1 MPPMRSALLV
11 LFLVSLDARADW
23 MQSAPP
29 LAAAIRPADGMTV
42 QQTPPDFSWPE
53 ASRTAQYTLNLTYPD
68 GKTRS
73 LAAPQNYANWN
84 EILPPGKYRWTVTAD
99 GNTSDARSFTVDAES
114 KPFLVPDMKQL
125 AAKLKAKPHP
135 RGLPDDQALAKM
147 LDQRSR
153 AARSLRADVEMRTKE
168 PLAGEPNTGSP
179 SADEGRVMDEV
190 KLTMNALAA
199 YALFKEDRHFA
210 EALRHAKNMASWDP
224 NGTTAYTRKYVD
236 MGARQLTFAL
246 VLAYDWMY
254 PKLDASTKN
263 LLLKSIQVRT
273 KQMYDDVIGQ
283 RSRVAAEP
291 RESHGQVTATMVGMM
306 ATLLVGDVPEADEWM
321 SKALPLAINLVQPW
335 GGDDGGFSNGT
346 PYAIWDT
353 GTLQPN
359 WYVLRWASG
368 IDLAQKSWVRN
379 YARFLAYFNP
389 PGTPIRL
396 FGDGHEQDMF
406 KEQSARFG
414 KGFTYFAPTPIGRWY
429 ASQLSG
435 EDPVRF
441 EYLMSP
447 PADFSGAQPL
457 PKGTPNSLY
466 LPTTGWVA
474 MHSELAA
481 QDRVSVYFK
490 SSPYPHGAFSHQLA
504 DQNSFV
510 INAGGQR
517 LAIESGYYDG
527 YKTKHWWNWLHQTR
541 AANAVTYDGGKGQ
554 IFFEGTDYKKMGY
567 GKIVNAKVAGDPGY
581 DLATGDATQAYDGA
595 LTQALRSIVYI
606 RPNIVVVHDKL
617 ASSTPRK
624 WEWNIHALQKMN
636 VSERQIRIESGGQ
649 SLCLSMLASPDAKFT
664 QTDEWQIPEGIKGD
678 GRTVTGADPVKVAA
692 QWHGRFASA
701 PLPAAEFIAVMDV
714 GCKGTKAALKKDD
727 GGNWALEVAGRLV
740 RISTSGEASVQ

>member
-1 MPPMRSALLV
+1 MRYAAFV
-11 LFLVSLDARADW
+11 LIFFCVEAQADW

-29 LAAAIRPADGMTV
+29 LAAAVRPADGMTV

-53 ASRTAQYTLNLTYPD
+53 ASKSASYTLNLTYPD

-73 LAAPQNYANWN
+73 LPAPQNYANWN
-84 EILPPGKYRWTVTAD
+84 EILPPGKYRWTVSAD
-99 GNTSDARSFTVDAES
+99 GTTSDARTFVVDAES
-114 KPFLVPDMKQL
+114 KPFLVPDMKVL
-125 AAKLKAKPHP
+125 AARLKAKPHP
-135 RGLPDDQALAKM
+135 RGLPDDKAVAKM
-147 LDQRSR
+147 VEQRER
-153 AARSLRADVEMRTKE
+153 ATRLLRSDVEMRTKE
-168 PLAGEPNTGSP
+168 QLASVPDTGSP
-179 SADEGRVMDEV
+179 GADEGRVMDEV

-199 YALFKEDRHFA
+199 YALFKEDRYAA
-210 EALRHAKNMASWDP
+210 EALRHAKNMAAWDP
-224 NGTTAYTRKYVD
+224 NGTTAYTRRGVD

-254 PKLDASTKN
+254 PKLDASTKQ
-263 LLLKSIQVRT
+263 LFLKSIRVRT
-273 KQMYDDVIGQ
+273 KQMYDDVIGT

-321 SKALPLAINLVQPW
+321 AKALPLAINLVQPW

-389 PGTPIRL
+389 PGTPVRL
-396 FGDGHEQDMF
+396 FGDGHEQEMF

-414 KGFTYFAPTPIGRWY
+414 KGFTYFAPTPLGRWY
-429 ASQLSG
+429 AAQLAG
-435 EDPVRF
+435 EDPMRF
-441 EYLMSP
+441 EYLMAP
-447 PADFSGAQPL
+447 PADFSGTPAL
-457 PKGTPNSLY
+457 PAGTPDSIY

-474 MHSELAA
+474 MHSSLADK
-481 QDRVSVYFK
+481 DRVSVYFK
-490 SSPYPHGAFSHQLA
+490 SSPYPQGAFSHQHA

-510 INAGGQR
+510 VNAGGQR

-527 YKTKHWWNWLHQTR
+527 YKTKHWWNWLKQTR
-541 AANAVTYDGGKGQ
+541 AGNAITYDGGKGQ

-567 GKIVNAKVAGDPGY
+567 GKVIKYAGDKTY
-581 DLATGDATQAYDGA
+581 DLTTGDATQAYDGA
-595 LTQALRSIVYI
+595 LTQALRSIVYL
-606 RPNIVVVHDKL
+606 RPNVIVVHDKL
-617 ASSTPRK
+617 ASSTARK
-624 WEWNIHALQKMN
+624 WEWNIHALN
-636 VSERQIRIESGGQ
+636 RISTNSDSSLKIENQGQ
-649 SLCLSMLASPDAKFT
+649 SLCIRMLTSPDAKFT
-664 QTDEWQIPEGIKGD
+664 QTDEWIVPEGIKAD
-678 GRTVTGADPVKVAA
+678 GRMVTGAEPLKGAA
-692 QWHGRFASA
+692 QWHGRFASE
-701 PLPAAEFIAVMDV
+701 PLKAAEFIALLDV

-727 GGNWALEVAGRLV
+727 GGNWAVEVAGRLV
-740 RISTSGEASVQ
+740 PIGTNGEASVQ

>member
-1 MPPMRSALLV
+1 
-11 LFLVSLDARADW
+11 

-29 LAAAIRPADGMTV
+29 LAASIRPADGMTV

-53 ASRTAQYTLNLTYPD
+53 ASKTAHYTLNLTYPD

-84 EILPPGKYRWTVTAD
+84 EVLPPGKYRWTVSSD
-99 GNTSDARSFTVDAES
+99 GKKSDARSFTVDADS
-114 KPFLVPDMKQL
+114 KPFLVPDMKAL
-125 AAKLKAKPHP
+125 AAKLAAKPHP
-135 RGLPDDQALAKM
+135 RGLPDDKTLAKM
-147 LDQRSR
+147 ADQRER
-153 AARSLRADVEMRTKE
+153 ATRMLRSDVEMRTKE
-168 PLAGEPNTGSP
+168 QLAPMPNTGSP
-179 SADEGRVMDEV
+179 SADEGRIMDEV
-190 KLTMNALAA
+190 KLTTNALAA
-199 YALFKEDRHFA
+199 YALFKEDRYYA

-236 MGARQLTFAL
+236 MGARQLTYTL
-246 VLAYDWMY
+246 VLAYDWLY
-254 PKLDASTKN
+254 PKLDSSAKA
-263 LLLKSIQVRT
+263 LLLKSIQIRT
-273 KQMYDDVIGQ
+273 KQMFDDVIGQ
-283 RSRVAAEP
+283 RARIASEP

-306 ATLLVGDVPEADEWM
+306 ATLLVGDVPEAEEWM
-321 SKALPLAINLVQPW
+321 ARALPLAINLVQPW

-353 GTLQPN
+353 GTLQPT
-359 WYVLRWASG
+359 WYVLRWATG

-389 PGTPIRL
+389 PGTPARL
-396 FGDGHEQDMF
+396 FGDGHEQEMF

-414 KGFTYFAPTPIGRWY
+414 KGFVYFAPTPLGRWY
-429 ASQLSG
+429 ASQLTG
-435 EDPVRF
+435 EDPMRF
-441 EYLMSP
+441 EYLMAP
-447 PADFSGAQPL
+447 PADFSGSQPF
-457 PKGTPNSLY
+457 PAGTPDSLY

-474 MHSELAA
+474 MHSSLADR
-481 QDRVSVYFK
+481 DRVSVYFK
-490 SSPYPHGAFSHQLA
+490 SSPYPQGAFSHQHA
-504 DQNSFV
+504 DQNAFV
-510 INAGGQR
+510 VNSGGQR

-527 YKTKHWWNWLHQTR
+527 YKTKHWWNWLKQTR

-567 GKIVNAKVAGDPGY
+567 GKIVKVAGDKSY

-606 RPNIVVVHDKL
+606 RPNIVLVHDKL

-624 WEWNIHALQKMN
+624 WEWNIHALNKMKAQGEKN
-636 VSERQIRIESGGQ
+636 IVIENQGQ
-649 SLCLSMLASPDAKFT
+649 SLCVSMLHSPDAKFT
-664 QTDEWQIPEGIKGD
+664 QTDEWAIPEGMKAD
-678 GRTVTGADPVKVAA
+678 GRPVSGAEPAKGAA
-692 QWHGRFASA
+692 QWHGRFASE
-701 PLPAAEFIAVMDV
+701 PVNAAEFIALLDV

-727 GGNWALEVAGRLV
+727 GGNWAVEVAGRVV